1 MNRHPLA
8 HRPVGS
14 APVRLLL
21 AAMTFLMVALVVQNG
36 HAQEDREYTVALFAP
51 DVLFPDAV
59 SKANFI
65 QSVAQAVAG
74 RTGLKVKG
82 QSFARAE
89 DFKARKADYAVI
101 GGTYYASAGGGK
113 VVAFAAGDPPMAL
126 IGQAGASSNVA
137 LLKGKTLILPR
148 SGNLLEGWVTA
159 TVLDHEARAKDF
171 FKIIYSKDVQSALA
185 AVKLGQAD
193 ATVAFAPY
201 AAQSGLSIL
210 YNGPAGPLPVVVQ
223 VNDKLEPEVASK
235 LEAAFGGLSVG
246 GGGIV
251 TGFGGGG
258 KGLKSFRGFAVSR
271 PQVKRP
277 IMTDDR
283 VVQVNFELVTAEGE
297 TVWERTGPEDIV
309 PLPPLPE

>member
-1 MNRHPLA
+1 MNRTTRTILA
-8 HRPVGS
+8 T
-14 APVRLLL
+14 LLFVLTSL
-21 AAMTFLMVALVVQNG
+21 AAQTAF
-36 HAQEDREYTVALFAP
+36 AQDKEFVVALFAP
-51 DVLFPDAV
+51 DVLFADSV

-65 QSVAQAVAG
+65 QGIAQAVG
-74 RTGLKVKG
+74 SRTGLKVSG

-89 DFKARKADYAVI
+89 DFKARKPDFAVI

-113 VVAFAAGDPPMAL
+113 AVAYAAGDPPLAL
-126 IGQAGASSNVA
+126 IGQPGASSNVA
-137 LLKGKTLILPR
+137 QLKGKTLILPR

-159 TVLDHEARAKDF
+159 TVLDHEVRAKDF
-171 FKIIYSKDVQSALA
+171 FKITYTKDVQSALA

-223 VNDKLEPEVASK
+223 VNDKLDPEVASK
-235 LEAAFGGLSVG
+235 FEAAFQGLGVS

-258 KGLKSFRGFAVSR
+258 KGLKSFRGFASSK
-271 PQVKRP
+271 PGTKRP
-277 IMTDDR
+277 VVADDR
-283 VVQVNFELVTAEGE
+283 VVQVNFDLVTAEGE
-297 TVWERTGPEDIV
+297 TVWERTGPESIV